1 MVCNTSNS
9 ERNGMSSGT
18 KFIAKNNMSKLKV
31 NGYPRVKNENK
42 HVTSVI
48 EGSFYQAKPITMR
61 EMLTRKINKSLC
73 ICLLFTIVV
82 TFISYYI
89 AMNYEAKL
97 NALDREIVRINN
109 ENLDLQADLD
119 KYKSF
124 NNVDSKVGQFKL
136 LQKAEKVIEVT
147 AMTSPDVVES
157 DKKAVQ
163 HKYNWALGY

>member
-82 TFISYYI
+82 TFISY
-89 AMNYEAKL
+89 
-97 NALDREIVRINN
+97 
-109 ENLDLQADLD
+109 
-119 KYKSF
+119 
-124 NNVDSKVGQFKL
+124 KL
-136 LQKAEKVIEVT
+136 LYCHE
-147 AMTSPDVVES
+147 
-157 DKKAVQ
+157 
-163 HKYNWALGY
+163 L